1 VLIGRGSAGAGRDTE
16 NALGGL
22 RIERGNFIMATIGTF
37 TKKNGA
43 YLGDIKTAALMLTVK
58 IVPAEKGANPKGPD
72 FRVRFVDDEE
82 VELGAGWLAR
92 SKKGNAYISLKLDC
106 PSFASPM
113 HCNLVQSQRGY
124 ALRWDRKKAGESEH
138 TSTAHA
144 GF

>member
-1 VLIGRGSAGAGRDTE
+1 
-16 NALGGL
+16 
-22 RIERGNFIMATIGTF
+22 MATIGTF

-58 IVPAEKGANPKGPD
+58 IVSAQKGANPKGPD

-124 ALRWDRKKAGESEH
+124 ALRWDRKGGARASIQAQH
-138 TSTAHA
+138 TPDSSLSLTDYLK
-144 GF
+144 GGPGD